1 MPREKKEKAVKR
13 IEELLSGCTIAIVT
27 DYRGMPVAEMD
38 RLRRQLK
45 ESGIEYHVVKNT
57 LASFAAENAGRPGLK
72 SLLEGPSAIAFGY
85 GEVTEPAKI
94 LADYAR
100 STKIAPSIRGGLLD
114 EQVLSAAEI
123 TVLSLIPPR
132 EVLIARLA
140 QGVQTPLRSL
150 LTVLSAN
157 LRGFITI
164 LQARKQQLEGG

>member
-13 IEELLSGCTIAIVT
+13 IEDLLSGCTIAIVT

-38 RLRRQLK
+38 RLRRQFK

-57 LASFAAENAGRPGLK
+57 LASFAAENAGRTGLK
-72 SLLEGPSAIAFGY
+72 GLLQGPSAIAFGY
-85 GEVTEPAKI
+85 GEVTKPAKI

-100 STKIAPSIRGGLLD
+100 SAKIAPGIRGGLLH
-114 EQVLSAAEI
+114 EQVLSTAQMTA
-123 TVLSLIPPR
+123 LSAIPPR

-140 QGVQTPLRSL
+140 QGMQTPLRSL
-150 LTVLSAN
+150 LTVLGAN
-157 LRGFITI
+157 LRGLITI